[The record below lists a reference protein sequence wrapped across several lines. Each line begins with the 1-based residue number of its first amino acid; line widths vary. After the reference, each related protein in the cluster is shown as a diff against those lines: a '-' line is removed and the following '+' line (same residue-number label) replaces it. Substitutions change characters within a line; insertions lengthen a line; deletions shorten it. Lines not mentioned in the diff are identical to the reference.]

1 MFYHGSKGV
10 QFFPGLSERSE
21 GYKVDKTQKWGMP
34 GFDSEEAAAWAKNP
48 SDLRESVIQVVREVD
63 QVVQATLD
71 HNGIPARIGQRQGS
85 AVTHMNR
92 MGALIRWRPV
102 EGRGQLHRAG

>member
-1 MFYHGSKGV
+1 M
-10 QFFPGLSERSE
+10 
-21 GYKVDKTQKWGMP
+21 DKTQKWGMP

-71 HNGIPARIGQRQGS
+71 HNGIPARIG
-85 AVTHMNR
+85 
-92 MGALIRWRPV
+92 
-102 EGRGQLHRAG
+102 